1 MVAREHTRRGIL
13 KTGTLVAAGLAG
25 CLSSDSPT
33 DPPGGETAG
42 DSAGEGGIASLSV
55 RDYVI
60 YPLAGV
66 HPHVHRRAD
75 TQYVIVRV
83 RAETDERTL
92 RRRLSL
98 TLDGAE
104 MSLAERQ
111 PVPWQ
116 NETGDVA
123 FAVPKSTTYN
133 SGRVQVERAGARPL
147 SAQTLARLNN
157 PPAFAVGT
165 VTASPEEIPVDEER
179 EATVQFDVEN
189 TGNGA
194 GEFAAS
200 LSGNYTSG
208 ASTLTRAI
216 EAGEQRRVETTTAVV
231 GSGDTASLRLDW
243 GTDQWHGA
251 IPVVGR

>member
-1 MVAREHTRRGIL
+1 MLR
-13 KTGTLVAAGLAG
+13 TGTLVAVGLAG
-25 CLSSDSPT
+25 CLSRDSPT
-33 DPPGGETAG
+33 DPSGGEADGDAAG
-42 DSAGEGGIASLSV
+42 DGGIASLSV

-60 YPLAGV
+60 HPLAGV

-75 TQYVIVRV
+75 TQYVTVRV

-104 MSLAERQ
+104 MPLAERQ

-116 NETGDVA
+116 NKTGDVA
-123 FAVPKSTTYN
+123 FAVPKSTTYDD
-133 SGRVQVERAGARPL
+133 GRVRTGGTAAQSL
-147 SAQTLARLNN
+147 SARTLARLNN
-157 PPAFAVGT
+157 PPTFAVGT
-165 VTASPEEIPVDEER
+165 VTASPEAIPVDEER

-189 TGNGA
+189 TGDGA

-200 LSGNYTSG
+200 LSGNYASG

-216 EAGEQRRVETTTAVV
+216 EAGEQRRVEATTTVV

-243 GTDQWHGA
+243 GTDRWHRA
-251 IPVVGR
+251 IPVVDR